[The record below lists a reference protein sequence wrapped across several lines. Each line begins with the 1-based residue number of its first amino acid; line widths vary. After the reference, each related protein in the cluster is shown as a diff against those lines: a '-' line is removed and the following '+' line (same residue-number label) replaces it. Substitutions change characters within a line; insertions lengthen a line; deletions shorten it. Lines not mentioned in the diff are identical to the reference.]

1 MTESVDRPRVGLRER
16 KKARTRAEIQ
26 GHALRLFHQH
36 GYDATTVAQIIDEA
50 EVSESTF
57 FRYFP
62 TKADVVLFDGMDAL
76 IIEAFRDQPHELNE
90 IHALRVAL
98 QTVFGRLTAQE
109 AADQRERMD
118 LIFSVREL
126 RATLL
131 DQLVSTMELLRQV
144 LAERTERQP
153 DDLALRTLAG
163 AVMGVMVAVM
173 VALGDDPTANISVLL
188 DEAMGHLE
196 AGLYHA
202 GPTATEHWR
211 KER

>member
-1 MTESVDRPRVGLRER
+1 LKEPVDRPSVGLRER

-26 GHALRLFHQH
+26 AHALRLFHQQ
-36 GYDATTVAQIIDEA
+36 GYDATTVAQIIEDA

-76 IIEAFRDQPHELNE
+76 IVRAFRDQPHELGE

-98 QTVFGRLTAQE
+98 RTVFNRLSAQE
-109 AADQRERMD
+109 AADQRERMV

-131 DQLVSTMELLRQV
+131 EQLVSTMELLRQV
-144 LAERTERQP
+144 LAERTGRQP
-153 DDLALRTLAG
+153 DDLSLRTLAG
-163 AVMGVMVAVM
+163 AVMGVAMAVM
-173 VALGDDPTANISVLL
+173 VALGDDPTANIGTVLDDAL
-188 DEAMGHLE
+188 GHLE
-196 AGLYHA
+196 AGLVL
-202 GPTATEHWR
+202 
-211 KER
+211 

>member
-1 MTESVDRPRVGLRER
+1 LSEPVDRPSVGLRER

-26 GHALRLFHQH
+26 AHALRLFHQQ
-36 GYDATTVAQIIDEA
+36 GYEATTVAQIIEEA

-76 IIEAFRDQPHELNE
+76 IVEAFRDQPRELGE

-98 QTVFGRLTAQE
+98 RTVFGRLTAQE

-131 DQLVSTMELLRQV
+131 EQLVSTMELIRKV
-144 LAERTERQP
+144 VAERTGRQP
-153 DDLALRTLAG
+153 DDLVVRSLAG
-163 AVMGVMVAVM
+163 AVMGVTTAVL
-173 VALGDDPTANISVLL
+173 VALGDDPTANIGALL

-196 AGLYHA
+196 AGLDL
-202 GPTATEHWR
+202 
-211 KER
+211 

>member
-1 MTESVDRPRVGLRER
+1 MTLSAPVDRQPLGLRER

-26 GHALRLFHQH
+26 GHALRLFHQQ
-36 GYDATTVAQIIDEA
+36 GYDATTVAQIIEEA

-62 TKADVVLFDGMDAL
+62 TKADVVLFDRMDAL
-76 IIEAFRDQPHELNE
+76 IVETFRHQPHELGE

-98 QTVFGRLTAQE
+98 HLAFSRLTTQE
-109 AADQRERMD
+109 AADQRERMG

-131 DQLVSTMELLRQV
+131 EHLVSTMELLRQV
-144 LAERTERQP
+144 LAERTGRQP

-163 AVMGVMVAVM
+163 AVMGVTMAVM
-173 VALGDDPTANISVLL
+173 VALGDDPTANVAGLL

-196 AGLYHA
+196 AGLDL
-202 GPTATEHWR
+202 
-211 KER
+211 

>member
-1 MTESVDRPRVGLRER
+1 LSAPVDRPSVGLRER

-26 GHALRLFHQH
+26 GHALRLFHQQ
-36 GYDATTVAQIIDEA
+36 GYEATTVTQIIEEA

-76 IIEAFRDQPHELNE
+76 IVGAFRDQPHELGE

-98 QTVFGRLTAQE
+98 QTVFNRLSAQE
-109 AADQRERMD
+109 AVDQRERMD

-131 DQLVSTMELLRQV
+131 EQLVSTMELLRQV
-144 LAERTERQP
+144 LAERTGRQP

-163 AVMGVMVAVM
+163 AVMGVTMAVM
-173 VALGDDPTANISVLL
+173 VAFGDDPTANIATLL
-188 DEAMGHLE
+188 DDALGHLE
-196 AGLYHA
+196 AGLVL
-202 GPTATEHWR
+202 
-211 KER
+211 

>member
-1 MTESVDRPRVGLRER
+1 LTESVDRPTVGLRER
-16 KKARTRAEIQ
+16 KRARTRAEIQ
-26 GHALRLFHQH
+26 AHALRLFHQQ
-36 GYDATTVAQIIDEA
+36 GYDATTVQQIIEEA

-76 IIEAFRDQPHELNE
+76 IVEAFREQPHELGE

-98 QTVFGRLTAQE
+98 ATVFGQLSVQE

-131 DQLVSTMELLRQV
+131 EQLVSTMELLRQV
-144 LAERTERQP
+144 LAERTGRQP
-153 DDLALRTLAG
+153 DDLVLRTIAG
-163 AVMGVMVAVM
+163 AVMGVTMAVM
-173 VALGDDPTANISVLL
+173 VALDDDPTANIGVLL
-188 DEAMGHLE
+188 DEALAHLE
-196 AGLYHA
+196 AGL
-202 GPTATEHWR
+202 TL
-211 KER
+211 

>member
-1 MTESVDRPRVGLRER
+1 LTEPVDRPSVGLRER

-26 GHALRLFHQH
+26 AHALRLFHQQ
-36 GYDATTVAQIIDEA
+36 GYDATTVAQIIEEA

-76 IIEAFRDQPHELNE
+76 IVRAFRDQPHELGE

-98 QTVFGRLTAQE
+98 QTVFNRLSAQE
-109 AADQRERMD
+109 AVDQRERMV

-131 DQLVSTMELLRQV
+131 EQLVSTMELLRQV
-144 LAERTERQP
+144 LAERTGRQP
-153 DDLALRTLAG
+153 DDLSLRTLAG
-163 AVMGVMVAVM
+163 AVMGVAMAVM
-173 VALGDDPTANISVLL
+173 VALGDDPTANIGTLL
-188 DEAMGHLE
+188 DDALGHLE
-196 AGLYHA
+196 AGLVL
-202 GPTATEHWR
+202 
-211 KER
+211 

>member
-1 MTESVDRPRVGLRER
+1 MTEPADRPTTGLRER

-26 GHALRLFHQH
+26 GHAIRLFHQQ
-36 GYDATTVAQIIDEA
+36 GYDATTVAQIIEEA

-76 IIEAFRDQPHELNE
+76 IVEAFRAQPHDLGE

-98 QTVFGRLTAQE
+98 RTVFGRLNAQE

-131 DQLVSTMELLRQV
+131 DQLVSTMELLRHV
-144 LAERTERQP
+144 LADRTGRQP
-153 DDLALRTLAG
+153 DDLALRSLAG
-163 AVMGVMVAVM
+163 AVMGVSIAAM
-173 VALGDDPTANISVLL
+173 VALGDDPTANIAVLL
-188 DEAMGHLE
+188 DEALGHLE
-196 AGLYHA
+196 TGLDLL
-202 GPTATEHWR
+202 PTP
-211 KER
+211 

>member
-1 MTESVDRPRVGLRER
+1 MSGPIDRPSVGLRER

-26 GHALRLFHQH
+26 GHALRLFHQQ
-36 GYDATTVAQIIDEA
+36 GYEATTVAQIIEEA

-76 IIEAFRDQPHELNE
+76 IIKAFRDQPHELGE

-98 QTVFGRLTAQE
+98 QTVFGQLSTQE

-144 LAERTERQP
+144 LAERTGRQP
-153 DDLALRTLAG
+153 HDVALRSLAG
-163 AVMGVMVAVM
+163 AVIGVTMAVII
-173 VALGDDPTANISVLL
+173 ALGDDPTANIGVLL
-188 DEAMGHLE
+188 DEGMGHLE
-196 AGLYHA
+196 AGFGL
-202 GPTATEHWR
+202 
-211 KER
+211 

>member
-1 MTESVDRPRVGLRER
+1 MSESLDRRNLGLRER

-26 GHALRLFHQH
+26 AHALRLFHQQ
-36 GYDATTVAQIIDEA
+36 GYDATTVAQIIEEA

-76 IIEAFRDQPHELNE
+76 IVEAFRDQPHELGE

-98 QTVFGRLTAQE
+98 RTVFGGLSLQE

-131 DQLVSTMELLRQV
+131 EQLVSTMELLRQV
-144 LAERTERQP
+144 LAERTGRQP
-153 DDLALRTLAG
+153 DDLALRSLAG
-163 AVMGVMVAVM
+163 ASMGVTMAVM
-173 VALGDDPTANISVLL
+173 VALNDDPTANIGTLL
-188 DEAMGHLE
+188 DAALGHLE
-196 AGLYHA
+196 AGLDL
-202 GPTATEHWR
+202 
-211 KER
+211 

>member
-1 MTESVDRPRVGLRER
+1 LTEPVDRPSVGLRER

-26 GHALRLFHQH
+26 AHALRLFHQQ
-36 GYDATTVAQIIDEA
+36 GYDATTVAQIIEEA

-76 IIEAFRDQPHELNE
+76 IVGAFRDQPHELGE

-98 QTVFGRLTAQE
+98 QTVFNRLSAQE
-109 AADQRERMD
+109 AVDQRERMD

-131 DQLVSTMELLRQV
+131 EQLVSTMELLRQV
-144 LAERTERQP
+144 LAERTGRQP
-153 DDLALRTLAG
+153 DELALRTLAG
-163 AVMGVMVAVM
+163 AVMGVTMAVM
-173 VALGDDPTANISVLL
+173 VAFGDDPTANIGTLL
-188 DEAMGHLE
+188 DDALGHLE
-196 AGLYHA
+196 AGLVL
-202 GPTATEHWR
+202 
-211 KER
+211 

>member
-1 MTESVDRPRVGLRER
+1 MKEPVDRPSVGLRER

-26 GHALRLFHQH
+26 AHALRLFHQQ
-36 GYDATTVAQIIDEA
+36 GYDATTVAQIIEDA

-76 IIEAFRDQPHELNE
+76 IVRAFRDQPHELGE

-98 QTVFGRLTAQE
+98 RTVFNRLSAQE
-109 AADQRERMD
+109 AADQRERMV

-131 DQLVSTMELLRQV
+131 EQLVSTMELLRQV
-144 LAERTERQP
+144 LAERTGRQP
-153 DDLALRTLAG
+153 DDLSLRTLAG
-163 AVMGVMVAVM
+163 AVMGVAMAVM
-173 VALGDDPTANISVLL
+173 VALGDDPTANIGTVLDDAL
-188 DEAMGHLE
+188 GHLE
-196 AGLYHA
+196 AGLVL
-202 GPTATEHWR
+202 
-211 KER
+211 

>member
-1 MTESVDRPRVGLRER
+1 LTESVDRPTVGLRER

-26 GHALRLFHQH
+26 GHALRLFHQQ
-36 GYDATTVAQIIDEA
+36 GYDATTVQQIIEEA

-76 IIEAFRDQPHELNE
+76 IVEAFRHQSHELGE

-98 QTVFGRLTAQE
+98 ATVFGQLSAQE

-126 RATLL
+126 RSTLL
-131 DQLVSTMELLRQV
+131 EQLVSTMELLRQV
-144 LAERTERQP
+144 LAERTGRQP
-153 DDLALRTLAG
+153 DDLPLRTVAG
-163 AVMGVMVAVM
+163 AAMGVTMAVM
-173 VALGDDPTANISVLL
+173 VAHDDDPTANIGTLL
-188 DEAMGHLE
+188 DEALAHLE
-196 AGLYHA
+196 AGL
-202 GPTATEHWR
+202 TL
-211 KER
+211 

>member
-1 MTESVDRPRVGLRER
+1 LTESVDRPTVGLRER
-16 KKARTRAEIQ
+16 KRARTRAEIQ
-26 GHALRLFHQH
+26 AHALRLFHQQ
-36 GYDATTVAQIIDEA
+36 GYDATTVQQIIEEA

-76 IIEAFRDQPHELNE
+76 IIEAFRDQPHELGE

-98 QTVFGRLTAQE
+98 ATVFGQLSAQE

-131 DQLVSTMELLRQV
+131 EQLVSTMELLRHA
-144 LAERTERQP
+144 LAERTGRQP
-153 DDLALRTLAG
+153 DDLALRTIAG
-163 AVMGVMVAVM
+163 AVVGVTIAVM
-173 VALGDDPTANISVLL
+173 VALDDGPTANIGVLL
-188 DEAMGHLE
+188 DEALAHLE
-196 AGLYHA
+196 AGL
-202 GPTATEHWR
+202 TL
-211 KER
+211 

>member
-1 MTESVDRPRVGLRER
+1 MSGPVDRPSLGLRER

-26 GHALRLFHQH
+26 GHALRLFHQQ
-36 GYDATTVAQIIDEA
+36 GYEATTVAQIIDEA

-62 TKADVVLFDGMDAL
+62 TKAAVVLFDGIDAL
-76 IIEAFRDQPHELNE
+76 IVEAFRDQPRELGE

-98 QTVFGRLTAQE
+98 QTVFGRLSTQE

-131 DQLVSTMELLRQV
+131 EQLVSTMELLRQV
-144 LAERTERQP
+144 LAERTGRQP
-153 DDLALRTLAG
+153 GDVALRSLAG
-163 AVMGVMVAVM
+163 AVMGVTIAVM
-173 VALGDDPTANISVLL
+173 VALDDDPTANIGVLL
-188 DEAMGHLE
+188 DEALGLLE
-196 AGLYHA
+196 VGLDV
-202 GPTATEHWR
+202 
-211 KER
+211 

>member
-1 MTESVDRPRVGLRER
+1 MSEPVDRPSVGLRER

-26 GHALRLFHQH
+26 AHALRLFHQQ
-36 GYDATTVAQIIDEA
+36 GYEATTVAQIIEEA

-76 IIEAFRDQPHELNE
+76 IVEAFRDQPRELGE

-98 QTVFGRLTAQE
+98 RTVFGRLTAQE

-131 DQLVSTMELLRQV
+131 EQLVSTMELIRKV
-144 LAERTERQP
+144 VAERTGRQP
-153 DDLALRTLAG
+153 DDLVVRSLAG
-163 AVMGVMVAVM
+163 AVMGVTTAVL
-173 VALGDDPTANISVLL
+173 VALGDDPTANIGALL

-196 AGLYHA
+196 AGLDL
-202 GPTATEHWR
+202 
-211 KER
+211 